1 MTKTSISTFV
11 MVVGV
16 TLLSGFPALAQT
28 SFGFKMASSFYAG
41 NAKMPAGTYSLRQMQ
56 VDQNLYELTNSSGT
70 HSVILE
76 TRQSSKTSTKGS
88 EVLLNRYDKTD
99 YLEGLEL
106 STGNSVDIIPSAAER
121 VAAKKATAQPHTVP
135 AT

>member
-1 MTKTSISTFV
+1 
-11 MVVGV
+11 
-16 TLLSGFPALAQT
+16 
-28 SFGFKMASSFYAG
+28 
-41 NAKMPAGTYSLRQMQ
+41 MQ